1 MRRRE
6 FIAAL
11 SGAAA
16 MPFAARAQQAM
27 PVVGFLRSTSLVP
40 FAHLGTALRQGLA
53 EAGFVEG
60 RDVRIESR
68 YADGQPDRLPLLAAE
83 LIRLPVA
90 VVVGNDTSSRAAKA
104 VTATTPIVFAGGGD
118 PVRSGLVANMNRPGG
133 NVTGVSFLSG
143 VLGTKRLELLR
154 QFVPKATSIA
164 VLVNSN
170 SPETAAERNEV
181 IAAAQTIGLPIMI
194 FDVGSDPEIE
204 AAVASA
210 VGRGANALFI
220 GTGAFLASKRHEL
233 VALAARHA
241 LPAIYNAR
249 EAVDAGGLMSYS
261 TSQAEAYRH
270 AGLYAG
276 RILKGEKPADM
287 PVLQASKFE
296 FVINLKT
303 AKTLELEF
311 HPQLL
316 ATADEVIE

>member
-40 FAHLGTALRQGLA
+40 FAHLGRALRHGLA

-249 EAVDAGGLMSYS
+249 EAVDAGGLMDAS
-261 TSQAEAYRH
+261 
-270 AGLYAG
+270 
-276 RILKGEKPADM
+276 
-287 PVLQASKFE
+287 PV
-296 FVINLKT
+296 
-303 AKTLELEF
+303 
-311 HPQLL
+311 
-316 ATADEVIE
+316 